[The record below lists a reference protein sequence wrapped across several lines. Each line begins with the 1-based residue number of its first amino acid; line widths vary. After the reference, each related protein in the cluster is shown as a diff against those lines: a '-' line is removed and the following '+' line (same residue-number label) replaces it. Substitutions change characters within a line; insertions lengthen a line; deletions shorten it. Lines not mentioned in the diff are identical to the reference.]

1 MSDAS
6 AAPVGAAP
14 VGTAPDTPELRVE
27 VLSVGP
33 EPFAAIPTLRFHLQ
47 VECTGGVLVQS
58 ILLTT
63 CIRIEVARRRYD
75 AATRTRLA
83 DLFGDE
89 SRWGTTLRDL
99 TWGQIT
105 TTVPPFEG
113 ATEVDLSLPCTLDL
127 ELGVGKYFEALRDG
141 EVPLRLLFRGTVFY
155 RDPDQQL
162 RAVQIPWDLEAACRL
177 ALSSWRELVESY
189 YGDTRWLRIRRSC
202 LERLQAY
209 RARRGLPGWEET
221 IDALL
226 ERSAPAAAEEAEW
239 TS

>member
-1 MSDAS
+1 MRDPGPRPAD
-6 AAPVGAAP
+6 
-14 VGTAPDTPELRVE
+14 TAPGGPELAVQ
-27 VLSVGP
+27 VLSVAP
-33 EPFAAIPTLRFHLQ
+33 EPFAAVPTLRFHLR
-47 VECTGGVLVQS
+47 VDCAGDVLVQS

-63 CIRIEVARRRYD
+63 SVRIEVARRRYD
-75 AATRTRLA
+75 AATRRRLA

-89 SRWGTTLRDL
+89 SRWSTTLRDL

-105 TTVPPFEG
+105 TTVPPFEA
-113 ATEVDLSLPCTLDL
+113 ATEMDLMLPCTVDL

-155 RDPDQQL
+155 HDREQQL

-177 ALSSWRELVESY
+177 PLSCWRELVESY
-189 YGDTRWLRIRRSC
+189 YGGTGWLRIRSST

-209 RARRGLPGWEET
+209 RARRGLGGWDET

-226 ERSAPAAAEEAEW
+226 ESSAPAAAGEAGW